1 MDQTDFIVIGSGIAG
16 LYTSI
21 EASSHYN
28 VTIVTKSSLEECN
41 TKYAQ
46 GGIAAAIGTFDSP
59 DLHYSDT
66 IKAGAG
72 LVDPMTARIL
82 VDEAPDRIADLIS
95 LGVAFDTLDGEIS
108 LAMEGAHT
116 VPRVLHAGGD
126 ATGANI
132 EQTLSSLVRG
142 NRKISIFEDHLATE
156 ILVKDGR
163 AYGIKTVDCKT
174 RLERIFEGKY
184 IVLATGGSGM
194 LYKHTTNPPVAT
206 GTGIAVAYLAG
217 ALVSDMEFFQFH
229 PTALFMPRVPRFL
242 ISEAVRGEGG
252 ILRNTKG
259 EAFARNYHPDGELA
273 ARDIVSRAILSEM
286 GKTKAD
292 HVYLDVTH
300 LPRKRIVTRFP
311 SIYKFCL
318 SQGLDI
324 TKEMIPV
331 APAAHYMIGGVK
343 TSIWGETNL
352 KGLFAC
358 GEAACTGV
366 HGANRLASN
375 SLMETLVF
383 GKRIVK
389 RVLSGERWNGTVET
403 TGDVVTSLERCTRHF
418 NENKSKNTPS
428 YRTDKELSLL
438 ELQDLMWDK
447 VGMVRSGEKLHEA
460 VEQLLAW
467 STESRDEKS
476 QTPQSIELRLMITGA
491 LLISTA
497 ALMRTE
503 SRGTHYRSDHPFESE
518 EWRKHIIFRPEK
530 KPKN

>member
-1 MDQTDFIVIGSGIAG
+1 MESADFIVIGSGIAG

-21 EASSHYN
+21 EASRYYK
-28 VTIVTKSSLEECN
+28 VIVVTKSSLEECN

-46 GGIAAAIGTFDSP
+46 GGIAAAIGPFDSP
-59 DLHYSDT
+59 NLHYNDT

-72 LVDPMTARIL
+72 LVDPIAARIL

-95 LGVAFDTLDGEIS
+95 LGVPFDTLDGEIT
-108 LAMEGAHT
+108 LAIEGAHT

-132 EQTLSSLVRG
+132 EQTLSSWVRK
-142 NRKISIFEDHLATE
+142 NSEISILEDHLATKIRVE
-156 ILVKDGR
+156 NRL
-163 AYGIKTVDCKT
+163 ATGIETVDCKT
-174 RLERIFEGKY
+174 GSKRIFAGKH
-184 IVLATGGSGM
+184 IVVATGGSGM
-194 LYKHTTNPPVAT
+194 LFEHTTNPPVAT

-217 ALVSDMEFFQFH
+217 ALISDMEFYQFH
-229 PTALFMPRVPRFL
+229 PTALFMPGVPRFL

-252 ILRNTKG
+252 ILRNSKG

-273 ARDIVSRAILSEM
+273 ARDIVSRAILAEM
-286 GKTKAD
+286 DRTKSD

-300 LPRKRIVTRFP
+300 LPGQRIVTRFP
-311 SIYKFCL
+311 SIYRFCL
-318 SQGLDI
+318 SQKLDI

-343 TSIWGETNL
+343 TNVWGETSIE
-352 KGLFAC
+352 GLYAC
-358 GEAACTGV
+358 GEAADTGV

-389 RVLSGERWNGTVET
+389 RVLSGEEW
-403 TGDVVTSLERCTRHF
+403 TGCSAAPTDIVTSLDPQVAEAETHSAPRD
-418 NENKSKNTPS
+418 N
-428 YRTDKELSLL
+428 YRDQISLSD
-438 ELQDLMWDK
+438 LQNLMWEK
-447 VGMVRSGEKLHEA
+447 VGIIRSGVNLRQAVKQLTGWRREGREA
-460 VEQLLAW
+460 KNEAPE
-467 STESRDEKS
+467 STE
-476 QTPQSIELRLMITGA
+476 LHLMNMEA

-503 SRGTHYRSDHPFESE
+503 SRGTHYRSDYPFESE
-518 EWRKHIIFRPEK
+518 EWIRHIVFQRKENSWER
-530 KPKN
+530 

>member
-21 EASSHYN
+21 EASSHYK

-59 DLHYSDT
+59 SLHYSDT

-72 LVDPMTARIL
+72 LVDPTAARIL

-132 EQTLSSLVRG
+132 EQTLSSLVRE
-142 NRKISIFEDHLATE
+142 NRSISIFEDHLATE
-156 ILVKDGR
+156 ILVEDGR
-163 AYGIKTVDCKT
+163 AHGIKTVDCKT
-174 RLERIFEGKY
+174 GSERVFEGKY
-184 IVLATGGSGM
+184 LVLATGGSGM

-229 PTALFMPRVPRFL
+229 PTALFMPGVPRFL

-252 ILRNTKG
+252 ILRNSRG
-259 EAFARNYHPDGELA
+259 EAFARDYHPDGELA

-286 GKTKAD
+286 GKTKVD

-343 TSIWGETNL
+343 TNFWGETSI

-358 GEAACTGV
+358 GEAADTGV

-389 RVLSGERWNGTVET
+389 RVLSGEKWNGTLGAP
-403 TGDVVTSLERCTRHF
+403 GDVVTSLGKYTEHF
-418 NENKSKNTPS
+418 KENKGEEISRS
-428 YRTDKELSLL
+428 STDKQLSLE
-438 ELQDLMWDK
+438 ELQDLMWEK
-447 VGMVRSGEKLHEA
+447 VGMIRSGEELGKA
-460 VEQLLAW
+460 VKQLLAW
-467 STESRDEKS
+467 SIEARDKES
-476 QTPQSIELRLMITGA
+476 QNPQSIELRLMITGA

-503 SRGTHYRSDHPFESE
+503 SRGTHYRSDYPFESE
-518 EWRKHIIFRPEK
+518 AWRKHIIFRPEK
-530 KPKN
+530 KQQ